1 MYQLITSS
9 VVAAPPNS
17 YILKLLNS
25 NKPLYIPANG
35 TRSAAGSANPPVT
48 DTKEDMMEIF
58 QSDHAGAANTGNKRL
73 MARRGYVAVVAYDPE
88 IVNGGFGR
96 TNMSGHGANVNGEAG
111 SGKLSLAADFL
122 VQGDGA
128 YGGVIKYGPV
138 VIPSLEFGR

>member
-1 MYQLITSS
+1 
-9 VVAAPPNS
+9 
-17 YILKLLNS
+17 
-25 NKPLYIPANG
+25 
-35 TRSAAGSANPPVT
+35 
-48 DTKEDMMEIF
+48 MEIF
-58 QSDHAGAANTGNKRL
+58 QSDGSGSVNTGNKRL

-88 IVNGGFGR
+88 IVSGGFGR
-96 TNMSGHGANVNGEAG
+96 QGAGNGANGEAG

>member
-1 MYQLITSS
+1 
-9 VVAAPPNS
+9 
-17 YILKLLNS
+17 
-25 NKPLYIPANG
+25 
-35 TRSAAGSANPPVT
+35 
-48 DTKEDMMEIF
+48 MEIF
-58 QSDHAGAANTGNKRL
+58 QADHAGAANTGNKRL

-96 TNMSGHGANVNGEAG
+96 AGSGAHGGAEAG

>member
-1 MYQLITSS
+1 MYQLICSS

-35 TRSAAGSANPPVT
+35 TRSATASANPPVT

-58 QSDHAGAANTGNKRL
+58 QSDGSGSVNTGNKRL

-88 IVNGGFGR
+88 IVSGGFGR
-96 TNMSGHGANVNGEAG
+96 TAGAGAGVNGAETG